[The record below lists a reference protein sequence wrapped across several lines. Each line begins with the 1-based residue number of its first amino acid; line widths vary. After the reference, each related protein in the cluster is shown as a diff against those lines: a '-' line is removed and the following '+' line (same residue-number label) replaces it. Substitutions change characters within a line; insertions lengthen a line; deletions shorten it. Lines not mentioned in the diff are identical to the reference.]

1 MNPIELVAWAFW
13 GGIALLILTIPAAFF
28 VFAVSLAGSSR

>member
-13 GGIALLILTIPAAFF
+13 GGVSLLILTIPVAVFVAAIY
-28 VFAVSLAGSSR
+28 LARGKI